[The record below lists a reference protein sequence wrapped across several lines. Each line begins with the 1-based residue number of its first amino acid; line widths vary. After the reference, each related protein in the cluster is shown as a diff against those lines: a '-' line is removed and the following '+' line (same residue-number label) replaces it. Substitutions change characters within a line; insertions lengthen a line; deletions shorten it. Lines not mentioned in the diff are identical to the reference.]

1 MSRYAL
7 PVNRGVKHAANVGAR
22 DGAALHADA
31 DETTR
36 KLVHDNEYPVA
47 PQHDGLASKEI
58 HAPQAV
64 SGVPMNDNHEGPVPR
79 GAGR

>member
-7 PVNRGVKHAANVGAR
+7 PVNRGVEHTANVGTR

-36 KLVHDNEYPVA
+36 ELVHDHQYPVA
-47 PQHDGLASKEI
+47 PQHDGLASKRSTL
-58 HAPQAV
+58 HRLFLV
-64 SGVPMNDNHEGPVPR
+64 WPMNDSHDGPVPR